1 MTARI
6 LVVDDIPA
14 NVKLLE
20 VKLTAEYFDV
30 VTAADGPEALRRAR
44 SDAPDL
50 ILSDVMMPGM
60 DGFELCRQ
68 LKADTET
75 SHIPLVMVTALS
87 DVSDRVRGL
96 EAGADDFLTKPVN
109 DIALFARVRS
119 LARLKLMMDE
129 LRVRQAAN
137 GDGTLLSE
145 AELEIAGGLTD
156 AKVLLA
162 DPSETLAGKVQAYLG
177 EDGHHTQ
184 HVKTRRDALD
194 LAQSETFDLL
204 IVSLHLGK
212 EDGLRLCSQFRSQD
226 DTRHVPI
233 LLLLDEEDL
242 PRLPKGLEIGVT
254 DYLIK
259 PIDRNEL
266 RARTRTQIR
275 RRRYHDKLRDMLQRS
290 VAMAYTDTLTGVY
303 NRRYMNAH
311 LDRKIMEIAETV
323 KPVSVLMFDIDKF
336 KSINDSYGHK
346 AGDEVLVELAKRVS
360 RGVRDIDLVS
370 RYGGE
375 EFVIVMPD
383 ADIEVAVAVAER
395 VRALVA
401 DQKFTVSSGVGE
413 LAVTISVGVATTRDP
428 TETTGSLIGRA
439 DEALYRAKGRGRNC
453 VSSAELDLRS
463 QRHAGTPAG
472 PGPLR
477 PHNYQ
482 AKPRD

>member
-20 VKLTAEYFDV
+20 VKLSAEYFDV
-30 VTAADGPEALRRAR
+30 LTASDGPSALELAR
-44 SDAPDL
+44 SEAPDL

-60 DGFELCRQ
+60 DGFELCER
-68 LKADTET
+68 LKADPQT
-75 SHIPLVMVTALS
+75 SHIPLVMITALS

-129 LRVRQAAN
+129 LRVRQAASG
-137 GDGTLLSE
+137 GDEVLAESGVDTAE
-145 AELEIAGGLTD
+145 AIVD
-156 AKVLLA
+156 AKILLA
-162 DPSETLAGKVQAYLG
+162 DASPTLASKVADYLA
-177 EDGHHTQ
+177 EDGHSTE
-184 HVKTRRDALD
+184 HVKTVDEALTASQASD
-194 LAQSETFDLL
+194 YDLL
-204 IVSLHLGK
+204 IVSLHLGE
-212 EDGLRLCSQFRSQD
+212 EDGLRLCSQIRSQD
-226 DTRHVPI
+226 ETRHVPI

-254 DYLIK
+254 DYVIK

-275 RRRYHDKLRDMLQRS
+275 RRRYHDKLRDMLRSS

-323 KPVSVLMFDIDKF
+323 KPVSVLMFDLDHF
-336 KSINDSYGHK
+336 KSVNDTHGHG
-346 AGDEVLVELAKRVS
+346 AGDEVLKELAKRVS
-360 RGVRDIDLVS
+360 RSVRDLDLVC

-383 ADIEVAVAVAER
+383 AELDMAVNVAER
-395 VRALVA
+395 VRSVVSEKPFMIGEDNMAL
-401 DQKFTVSSGVGE
+401 E
-413 LAVTISVGVATTRDP
+413 VTISVGVATTRDP
-428 TETTGSLIGRA
+428 TETPETLIASA
-439 DEALYRAKGRGRNC
+439 DEALYGAKAAGRNQV
-453 VSSAELDLRS
+453 VSSEIRRRNSRS
-463 QRHAGTPAG
+463 ASVGS
-472 PGPLR
+472 
-477 PHNYQ
+477 
-482 AKPRD
+482 D

>member
-30 VTAADGPEALRRAR
+30 ITAPDGPSALEMAR
-44 SDAPDL
+44 TQAPDL

-60 DGFELCRQ
+60 DGFELCGQ
-68 LKADTET
+68 LKADPAT

-119 LARLKLMMDE
+119 LARLKQMMDE
-129 LRVRQAAN
+129 LRVRQAASAN
-137 GDGTLLSE
+137 EEVLAGT
-145 AELEIAGGLTD
+145 ELELAGGVED
-156 AKVLLA
+156 ARVLLA
-162 DPSETLAGKVQAYLG
+162 DPSETLAGKVQSYLA
-177 EDGHHTQ
+177 EDGHVTH
-184 HVKTRRDALD
+184 HVKTGAEALVM
-194 LAQSETFDLL
+194 AETEPFDLL
-204 IVSLHLGK
+204 IVSLHLGQ

-233 LLLLDEEDL
+233 LLLLDDEDL

-290 VAMAYTDTLTGVY
+290 VALAYTDTLTSIY

-311 LDRKIMEIAETV
+311 LDRKIIEIADTV
-323 KPVSVLMFDIDKF
+323 KPVSVLMFDIDHF
-336 KSINDSYGHK
+336 KMINDTYGHK
-346 AGDEVLVELAKRVS
+346 AGDEVLIELAARVA
-360 RGVRDIDLVS
+360 RGVRDIDLLS

-383 ADIEVAVAVAER
+383 ADVEVAVNVAER
-395 VRALVA
+395 VRALVD
-401 DQKFTVSSGVGE
+401 DQAFDVSGE
-413 LAVTISVGVATTRDP
+413 ERGLDVTISVGVATTRDP
-428 TETTGSLIGRA
+428 TETTESLIMRA
-439 DEALYRAKGRGRNC
+439 DKALYRAKGRGRNC
-453 VSSAELDLRS
+453 VNSAELDQLA
-463 QRHAGTPAG
+463 QRPARLPAAGS
-472 PGPLR
+472 
-477 PHNYQ
+477 
-482 AKPRD
+482 

>member
-30 VTAADGPEALRRAR
+30 VTAPDGPTALQLSR
-44 SDAPDL
+44 SEAPDL
-50 ILSDVMMPGM
+50 ILADVMMPGM
-60 DGFELCRQ
+60 DGFELCGR
-68 LKADTET
+68 LKADPATA
-75 SHIPLVMVTALS
+75 HIPVVMVTALS
-87 DVSDRVRGL
+87 DVADRVRGL

-119 LARLKLMMDE
+119 LARLKQMMDE
-129 LRVRQAAN
+129 LRVRQAAS
-137 GDGTLLSE
+137 GDGTLL
-145 AELEIAGGLTD
+145 AESDLELTGGLND
-156 AKVLLA
+156 ARVLLA
-162 DPSETLAGKVQAYLG
+162 DPSETLAGKVQSYLA
-177 EDGHHTQ
+177 EDGHETH
-184 HVKTRRDALD
+184 HVKSGRDALV
-194 LAQSETFDLL
+194 LAQSQPFDLL

-226 DTRHVPI
+226 ETRHVPI
-233 LLLLDEEDL
+233 LLLLDDEDL

-275 RRRYHDKLRDMLQRS
+275 RRRYHDKLREMLQRS
-290 VAMAYTDTLTGVY
+290 VALAYTDTLTGVY

-323 KPVSVLMFDIDKF
+323 KPVSVLMFDIDNF
-336 KSINDSYGHK
+336 KPVNDTYGHQ
-346 AGDEVLVELAKRVS
+346 AGDEVLVELARRVS
-360 RGVRDIDLVS
+360 RGVRDIDLLS
-370 RYGGE
+370 RFGGE

-383 ADIEVAVAVAER
+383 ADVEVALAVAER

-401 DQKFTVSSGVGE
+401 DQAFPISSGPGE
-413 LAVTISVGVATTRDP
+413 LPVTVSVGVATTREP
-428 TETTGSLIGRA
+428 TETTESLIGRA
-439 DEALYRAKGRGRNC
+439 DEALYRAKARGRNC
-453 VSSAELDLRS
+453 VSSAELDQRLQRQAAQPGAS
-463 QRHAGTPAG
+463 Q
-472 PGPLR
+472 
-477 PHNYQ
+477 
-482 AKPRD
+482 

>member
-20 VKLTAEYFDV
+20 VKLSAEYFDV
-30 VTAADGPEALRRAR
+30 LTASDGPSALELAR
-44 SDAPDL
+44 SEAPDL

-60 DGFELCRQ
+60 DGFELCER
-68 LKADTET
+68 LKADPQT
-75 SHIPLVMVTALS
+75 SHIPLVMITALS

-129 LRVRQAAN
+129 LRVRQAASG
-137 GDGTLLSE
+137 GDEVLAESGVDTAE
-145 AELEIAGGLTD
+145 AIVD
-156 AKVLLA
+156 AKILLA
-162 DPSETLAGKVQAYLG
+162 DASPTLAGKVADYLA
-177 EDGHHTQ
+177 EDGHSTE
-184 HVKTRRDALD
+184 HVKTVDEALSASQASD
-194 LAQSETFDLL
+194 YDLL
-204 IVSLHLGK
+204 IVSLHLGD
-212 EDGLRLCSQFRSQD
+212 EDGLRLCSQIRSQD
-226 DTRHVPI
+226 ETRHVPI

-254 DYLIK
+254 DYVIK

-275 RRRYHDKLRDMLQRS
+275 RRRYHDKLRDMLRSS

-323 KPVSVLMFDIDKF
+323 KPVSVLMFDLDHF
-336 KSINDSYGHK
+336 KSVNDTHGHG
-346 AGDEVLVELAKRVS
+346 AGDEVLKELAKRVS
-360 RGVRDIDLVS
+360 RSVRDLDLVC

-383 ADIEVAVAVAER
+383 AELDMAVNVAER
-395 VRALVA
+395 VRSVVSEKPFMIGEDKMAL
-401 DQKFTVSSGVGE
+401 E
-413 LAVTISVGVATTRDP
+413 VTISVGVATTRDP
-428 TETTGSLIGRA
+428 TETPETLIASA
-439 DEALYRAKGRGRNC
+439 DEALYGAKAAGRNQV
-453 VSSAELDLRS
+453 VSSELRRRS
-463 QRHAGTPAG
+463 SRSASVGS
-472 PGPLR
+472 
-477 PHNYQ
+477 
-482 AKPRD
+482 D